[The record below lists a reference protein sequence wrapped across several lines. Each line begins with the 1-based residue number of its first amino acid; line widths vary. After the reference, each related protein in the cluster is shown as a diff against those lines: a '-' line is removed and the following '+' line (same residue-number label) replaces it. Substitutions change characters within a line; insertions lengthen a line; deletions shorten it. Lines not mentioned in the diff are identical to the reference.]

1 MPPSVALSLQK
12 PSWAATVDE
21 SRLSK
26 SLEIM
31 AAIGLQ
37 NDGSVKRLAF
47 SEEDRQARSLLTDWL
62 IAAGA
67 SVHIDA
73 AGNLIGRI
81 EGTEPG
87 LPALVTG
94 SHLDTVPTGGRFDGA
109 LGVLAGLEVMRSLKD
124 QAISLRHPFEVV
136 VFADEESTMVGCKG
150 MTGVASTTPGD
161 YTCSNGAPIQQN
173 LSLIEGNW
181 DLLPKARRS
190 DAAIAAFLELH
201 VEQGGILESRGDAI
215 GLVEG
220 VVGQRRFLVRVEGM
234 ANHAGTT
241 PMNARQDALATAA
254 QVILAVQDLTTNNPG
269 DPVGTVGKLQLWPN
283 AANVVPGQVEMSVDL
298 RDLSVDVLNDLVEEL
313 EVRLNSISQVSG
325 CPITLAPQFSV
336 DPTPAHL
343 SVTEAIAASA
353 QTLGLSCSPLPSRAS
368 HDSQE
373 MGRRWPMGMIFVP
386 SRGGFSHSSAE
397 FTTER
402 QCADGTAVLMQSLVR
417 LDHRLNRV
425 RG

>member
-1 MPPSVALSLQK
+1 
-12 PSWAATVDE
+12 
-21 SRLSK
+21 
-26 SLEIM
+26 M

-47 SEEDRQARSLLTDWL
+47 TEDDCRARTLFSEWL

-67 SVHIDA
+67 SIRIDA
-73 AGNLIGRI
+73 AGNLIGRM

-109 LGVLAGLEVMRSLKD
+109 LGVLAGLEVIRSFKD
-124 QAISLRHPFEVV
+124 QAISLRHPLEVV
-136 VFADEESTMVGCKG
+136 AFADEESTMVGCKG
-150 MTGVASTTPGD
+150 MTGVASDNPAD
-161 YTCSNGAPIQQN
+161 YTCSNGQSISDN
-173 LSLIEGNW
+173 LPRTGGNW
-181 DLLPKARRS
+181 QQLAQARRS
-190 DAAIAAFLELH
+190 DDAIAAFVELH

-220 VVGQRRFLVRVEGM
+220 VVGQRRFLVRIEGQ

-241 PMNARQDALATAA
+241 PMDARQDALATAA
-254 QVILAVQDLTTNNPG
+254 QVILAVQELANNHPG

-283 AANVVPGQVEMSVDL
+283 AANVVPGQVELSVDL
-298 RDLSVDVLNDLVEEL
+298 RDLSLEVLSELVEDL
-313 EVRLNSISQVSG
+313 ESQLHSISRASG
-325 CPITLAPQFSV
+325 CPISLLPQFSV

-353 QTLGLSCSPLPSRAS
+353 QTLGLSCSALPSRAS

-386 SRGGFSHSSAE
+386 SRGGLSHSAAE
-397 FTTER
+397 FTSSR

-417 LDHRLNRV
+417 LDQRLNKV
-425 RG
+425 PG

>member
-1 MPPSVALSLQK
+1 
-12 PSWAATVDE
+12 
-21 SRLSK
+21 
-26 SLEIM
+26 M

-37 NDGSVKRLAF
+37 SDGSVKRLAF
-47 SEEDRQARSLLTDWL
+47 TEDDGRARTLFSEWL

-67 SVHIDA
+67 SIRIDP

-109 LGVLAGLEVMRSLKD
+109 LGVLAGLEVIRSLKD
-124 QAISLRHPFEVV
+124 QAISLRHPLEVV
-136 VFADEESTMVGCKG
+136 AFADEESTMVGCKG
-150 MTGVASTTPGD
+150 MTGVASENAAD
-161 YTCSNGAPIQQN
+161 YTCSNGQSISDN
-173 LSLIEGNW
+173 LPRTGGNW
-181 DLLPKARRS
+181 QQLAQARRS
-190 DAAIAAFLELH
+190 DDAIAAFVELH

-220 VVGQRRFLVRVEGM
+220 VVGQRRFLVRVEGQ

-241 PMNARQDALATAA
+241 PMDARQDALATAA
-254 QVILAVQDLTTNNPG
+254 QVILAVQELANNHPG

-283 AANVVPGQVEMSVDL
+283 AANVVPGQVELSVDL
-298 RDLSVDVLNDLVEEL
+298 RDLSLEVLSELVEDL
-313 EVRLNSISQVSG
+313 ESRLRSISRASG
-325 CPITLAPQFSV
+325 CPITLLPQFSV

-353 QTLGLSCSPLPSRAS
+353 QTLGLSCSALPSRAS

-386 SRGGFSHSSAE
+386 SRGGLSHSAAE
-397 FTTER
+397 FTSSR

-417 LDHRLNRV
+417 LDQRLNKV
-425 RG
+425 PG

>member
-1 MPPSVALSLQK
+1 
-12 PSWAATVDE
+12 
-21 SRLSK
+21 
-26 SLEIM
+26 M

-37 NDGSVKRLAF
+37 SDGSVKRLAF
-47 SEEDRQARSLLTDWL
+47 TEDDGRARTLFSEWL

-67 SVHIDA
+67 SVRTDA

-109 LGVLAGLEVMRSLKD
+109 LGVLAGLEVIRSLKD
-124 QAISLRHPFEVV
+124 QAISLRHPLEVV
-136 VFADEESTMVGCKG
+136 AFADEESTMVGCKG
-150 MTGVASTTPGD
+150 MTGVASENAAD
-161 YTCSNGAPIQQN
+161 YTCSNGQSISDN
-173 LSLIEGNW
+173 LPRTGGNW
-181 DLLPKARRS
+181 QQLAQARRS
-190 DAAIAAFLELH
+190 DDAIAAFVELH

-220 VVGQRRFLVRVEGM
+220 VVGQRRFLVRVEGQ

-241 PMNARQDALATAA
+241 PMDARQDALATAA
-254 QVILAVQDLTTNNPG
+254 QVILAVQELANNHPG

-283 AANVVPGQVEMSVDL
+283 AANVVPGQVELSVDL
-298 RDLSVDVLNDLVEEL
+298 RDLSLEVLSELVEDL
-313 EVRLNSISQVSG
+313 ESRLRSISRASG
-325 CPITLAPQFSV
+325 CPISLLPQFSV

-353 QTLGLSCSPLPSRAS
+353 QTLGLSCSTLPSRAS

-386 SRGGFSHSSAE
+386 SRGGLSHSAAE
-397 FTTER
+397 FTSSR

-417 LDHRLNRV
+417 LDQRLNKV
-425 RG
+425 PG

>member
-1 MPPSVALSLQK
+1 
-12 PSWAATVDE
+12 
-21 SRLSK
+21 
-26 SLEIM
+26 M

-47 SEEDRQARSLLTDWL
+47 TEEDCKARPLFSEWL

-67 SVHIDA
+67 SVRIDA
-73 AGNLIGRI
+73 AGNLIGRL
-81 EGTEPG
+81 EGSEPG

-109 LGVLAGLEVMRSLKD
+109 LGVLAGLEVIRSLKD
-124 QAISLRHPFEVV
+124 QAISLRHPLEVV
-136 VFADEESTMVGCKG
+136 AFADEESTMVGCKG
-150 MTGVASTTPGD
+150 MTGVASGSTAD
-161 YTCSNGAPIQQN
+161 YTCSNGQSISDNLPCIGGSWQQ
-173 LSLIEGNW
+173 LSE
-181 DLLPKARRS
+181 ARRS
-190 DAAIAAFLELH
+190 DDAIAAFVELH

-220 VVGQRRFLVRVEGM
+220 VVGQRRFLVRIEGQ

-241 PMNARQDALATAA
+241 PMDARQDALATAA
-254 QVILAVQDLTTNNPG
+254 QVILAVQELANNHPG

-283 AANVVPGQVEMSVDL
+283 AANVVPGQVELSVDL
-298 RDLSVDVLNDLVEEL
+298 RDLNIEVLNELVEEL
-313 EVRLNSISQVSG
+313 EGRLNSISRASG
-325 CPITLAPQFSV
+325 CPISLLPQFSV

-343 SVTEAIAASA
+343 SVTDAIANSA
-353 QTLGLSCSPLPSRAS
+353 QTLGLSCSALPSRAS

-386 SRGGFSHSSAE
+386 SRGGLSHSAAE
-397 FTTER
+397 FTSSQ

-417 LDHRLNRV
+417 LDQRLNKV
-425 RG
+425 PG

>member
-1 MPPSVALSLQK
+1 
-12 PSWAATVDE
+12 
-21 SRLSK
+21 
-26 SLEIM
+26 M

-37 NDGSVKRLAF
+37 SDGSVKRLAF
-47 SEEDRQARSLLTDWL
+47 TEDDGRARTLFSEWL

-67 SVHIDA
+67 SIRIDP

-109 LGVLAGLEVMRSLKD
+109 LGVLAGLEVIRSLKD
-124 QAISLRHPFEVV
+124 QGISLRHPLEVV
-136 VFADEESTMVGCKG
+136 AFADEESTMVGCKG
-150 MTGVASTTPGD
+150 MTGVASDNPAD
-161 YTCSNGAPIQQN
+161 YTCSNGQAISDN
-173 LSLIEGNW
+173 LPCAGGNW
-181 DLLPKARRS
+181 QQLGQARR
-190 DAAIAAFLELH
+190 DDDAIAAFVELH

-220 VVGQRRFLVRVEGM
+220 VVGQRRFLVRVEGQ

-241 PMNARQDALATAA
+241 PMDGRQDALATAA
-254 QVILAVQDLTTNNPG
+254 QVILAVQELAKNHPG

-298 RDLSVDVLNDLVEEL
+298 RDLSLEVLSELVEDL
-313 EVRLNSISQVSG
+313 ESRLRSISRASG
-325 CPITLAPQFSV
+325 CPITLLPQFSV

-353 QTLGLSCSPLPSRAS
+353 QTLGLSCSALPSRAS

-386 SRGGFSHSSAE
+386 SRGGLSHSAAE
-397 FTTER
+397 FTSSR

-417 LDHRLNRV
+417 LDQRLNKV
-425 RG
+425 PG

>member
-1 MPPSVALSLQK
+1 
-12 PSWAATVDE
+12 
-21 SRLSK
+21 
-26 SLEIM
+26 M

-37 NDGSVKRLAF
+37 SDGSVKRLAF
-47 SEEDRQARSLLTDWL
+47 TEDDGRARTLFSEWL

-67 SVHIDA
+67 SIRIDP

-109 LGVLAGLEVMRSLKD
+109 LGVLAGLEVIRSLKD
-124 QAISLRHPFEVV
+124 QAISLRHPLEVV
-136 VFADEESTMVGCKG
+136 AFADEESTMVGCKG
-150 MTGVASTTPGD
+150 MTGVASNNPAD
-161 YTCSNGAPIQQN
+161 YTCSNGQSISDN
-173 LSLIEGNW
+173 LPRTGGNW
-181 DLLPKARRS
+181 QQLAQARRS
-190 DAAIAAFLELH
+190 DDAIAAFVELH

-220 VVGQRRFLVRVEGM
+220 VVGQRRFLVRVEGQ

-241 PMNARQDALATAA
+241 PMDARQDALATAA
-254 QVILAVQDLTTNNPG
+254 QVILAVQELANNHPG

-283 AANVVPGQVEMSVDL
+283 AANVVPGQVELSVDL
-298 RDLSVDVLNDLVEEL
+298 RDLSLEVLSELVEDL
-313 EVRLNSISQVSG
+313 ESRLRSISRASG
-325 CPITLAPQFSV
+325 CPITLLPQFSV

-353 QTLGLSCSPLPSRAS
+353 QTLGLSCSALPSRAS

-386 SRGGFSHSSAE
+386 SRGGLSHSAAE
-397 FTTER
+397 FTSSR

-417 LDHRLNRV
+417 LDQRLNKV
-425 RG
+425 PG

>member
-1 MPPSVALSLQK
+1 
-12 PSWAATVDE
+12 
-21 SRLSK
+21 
-26 SLEIM
+26 M

-37 NDGSVKRLAF
+37 SDGSVKRLAF
-47 SEEDRQARSLLTDWL
+47 TEDDGRARTLFSEWL

-67 SVHIDA
+67 SIRIDA

-109 LGVLAGLEVMRSLKD
+109 LGVLAGLEVIRSLKD
-124 QAISLRHPFEVV
+124 QAISLRHPLEVV
-136 VFADEESTMVGCKG
+136 AFADEESTMVGCKG
-150 MTGVASTTPGD
+150 MTGVASENAAD
-161 YTCSNGAPIQQN
+161 YTCSNGQSISDN
-173 LSLIEGNW
+173 LPRTGGNW
-181 DLLPKARRS
+181 QQLAQARRS
-190 DAAIAAFLELH
+190 DDAIAAFVELH

-220 VVGQRRFLVRVEGM
+220 VVGQRRFLVRVEGQ

-241 PMNARQDALATAA
+241 PMDARQDALATAA
-254 QVILAVQDLTTNNPG
+254 QVILAVQELANNHPG

-283 AANVVPGQVEMSVDL
+283 AANVVPGQVELSVDL
-298 RDLSVDVLNDLVEEL
+298 RDLSLEVLSELVEDL
-313 EVRLNSISQVSG
+313 ESRLRSISRASG
-325 CPITLAPQFSV
+325 CPISLLPQFSV

-353 QTLGLSCSPLPSRAS
+353 QTLGLSCSTLPSRAS

-386 SRGGFSHSSAE
+386 SRGGLSHSAAE
-397 FTTER
+397 FTSSR

-417 LDHRLNRV
+417 LDQRLNKV
-425 RG
+425 PG

>member
-1 MPPSVALSLQK
+1 
-12 PSWAATVDE
+12 
-21 SRLSK
+21 
-26 SLEIM
+26 M

-37 NDGSVKRLAF
+37 SDGSVKRLAF
-47 SEEDRQARSLLTDWL
+47 TEADGRARTLFSEWL

-67 SVHIDA
+67 SIRIDP

-109 LGVLAGLEVMRSLKD
+109 LGVLAGLEVIRSLKD
-124 QAISLRHPFEVV
+124 QAISLRHPLEVV
-136 VFADEESTMVGCKG
+136 AFADEESTMVGCKG
-150 MTGVASTTPGD
+150 MTGVASDNPAD
-161 YTCSNGAPIQQN
+161 YTCSNGQSISDN
-173 LSLIEGNW
+173 LPRTGGNW
-181 DLLPKARRS
+181 QQLAQARRS
-190 DAAIAAFLELH
+190 DDAIAAFVELH

-220 VVGQRRFLVRVEGM
+220 VVGQRRFLVRVEGQ

-241 PMNARQDALATAA
+241 PMDARQDALATAA
-254 QVILAVQDLTTNNPG
+254 QVILAVQELANNHPG

-283 AANVVPGQVEMSVDL
+283 AANVVPGQVELSVDL
-298 RDLSVDVLNDLVEEL
+298 RDLSLEVLSELVEDL
-313 EVRLNSISQVSG
+313 ESRLRSISRASG
-325 CPITLAPQFSV
+325 CPITLLPQFSV

-353 QTLGLSCSPLPSRAS
+353 QTLGLSCSALPSRAS

-386 SRGGFSHSSAE
+386 SRGGLSHSAAE
-397 FTTER
+397 FTSSR

-417 LDHRLNRV
+417 LDQRLNKV
-425 RG
+425 PG

>member
-1 MPPSVALSLQK
+1 
-12 PSWAATVDE
+12 
-21 SRLSK
+21 
-26 SLEIM
+26 M

-37 NDGSVKRLAF
+37 SDGSVKRLAF
-47 SEEDRQARSLLTDWL
+47 TEDDGRARTLFSEWL

-67 SVHIDA
+67 SIRIDA

-109 LGVLAGLEVMRSLKD
+109 LGVLAGLEVIRSLKD
-124 QAISLRHPFEVV
+124 QAISLRHPLEVV
-136 VFADEESTMVGCKG
+136 AFADEESTMVGCKG
-150 MTGVASTTPGD
+150 MTGVASDNPAD
-161 YTCSNGAPIQQN
+161 YTCSNGQSISDN
-173 LSLIEGNW
+173 LPRTGGNW
-181 DLLPKARRS
+181 QQLAQARRS
-190 DAAIAAFLELH
+190 DDAIAAFVELH

-220 VVGQRRFLVRVEGM
+220 VVGQRRFLVRVEGQ

-241 PMNARQDALATAA
+241 PMDARQDALATAA
-254 QVILAVQDLTTNNPG
+254 QVILAVQELAKNHPG

-283 AANVVPGQVEMSVDL
+283 AANVVPGQVELSVDL
-298 RDLSVDVLNDLVEEL
+298 RDLSLEVLSELVEDL
-313 EVRLNSISQVSG
+313 ESRLRSISRASG
-325 CPITLAPQFSV
+325 CPISLLPQFSV

-353 QTLGLSCSPLPSRAS
+353 QTLGLSCSALPSRAS

-386 SRGGFSHSSAE
+386 SRGGLSHSAAE
-397 FTTER
+397 FTSR
-402 QCADGTAVLMQSLVR
+402 QQCADGTAVLMQSLVR
-417 LDHRLNRV
+417 LDQRLNKV
-425 RG
+425 PG

>member
-1 MPPSVALSLQK
+1 
-12 PSWAATVDE
+12 
-21 SRLSK
+21 
-26 SLEIM
+26 M

-37 NDGSVKRLAF
+37 SDGSVKRLAF
-47 SEEDRQARSLLTDWL
+47 TEDDGRARTLFSEWL

-67 SVHIDA
+67 SVRVDA

-109 LGVLAGLEVMRSLKD
+109 LGVLAGLEVIRSLKD
-124 QAISLRHPFEVV
+124 QGISLRHPLEVV
-136 VFADEESTMVGCKG
+136 AFADEESTMVGCKG
-150 MTGVASTTPGD
+150 MTGVASDNPAD
-161 YTCSNGAPIQQN
+161 YTCSNGQAISDN
-173 LSLIEGNW
+173 LPCAGGNW
-181 DLLPKARRS
+181 QQLGQARR
-190 DAAIAAFLELH
+190 DDDAIAAFVELH

-220 VVGQRRFLVRVEGM
+220 VVGQRRFLVRVEGQ

-241 PMNARQDALATAA
+241 PMDGRQDALATAA
-254 QVILAVQDLTTNNPG
+254 QVILAVQELANNHPG

-283 AANVVPGQVEMSVDL
+283 AANVVPGQVELSVDL
-298 RDLSVDVLNDLVEEL
+298 RDLSLEVLSELVEDL
-313 EVRLNSISQVSG
+313 ESRLRSISRASG
-325 CPITLAPQFSV
+325 CPITLLPQFSV

-353 QTLGLSCSPLPSRAS
+353 QTLGLSCSALPSRAS

-386 SRGGFSHSSAE
+386 SRGGLSHSAAE
-397 FTTER
+397 FTSSR

-417 LDHRLNRV
+417 LDQRLNKV
-425 RG
+425 PG